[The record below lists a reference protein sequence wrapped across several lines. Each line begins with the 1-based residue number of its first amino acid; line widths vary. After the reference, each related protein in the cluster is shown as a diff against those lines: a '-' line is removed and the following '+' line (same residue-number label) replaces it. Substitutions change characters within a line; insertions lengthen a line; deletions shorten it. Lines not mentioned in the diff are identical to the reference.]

1 MAIHHYRKK
10 TGKEALPVK
19 WIQIILFVLTVNGL
33 FILLSIRFNDIIRI
47 IDNPRRSTL
56 QDDLDVLLGKPAK
69 GFFNR
74 ETLEIEQL
82 LKATGRENRFALIKR
97 SSILLFALGAVAAL
111 LLNNPFLIP
120 ILGAGF
126 AFAPV
131 WYLRSTAASYKKHL
145 NEELESAI
153 SVITTSYL
161 RSGDLLKSV
170 RENIPYLNP
179 PVKSH
184 FEAFLTESEMLNANM
199 ISTINSLKM
208 KIPNRIYHEWCN
220 TLIQC
225 QSDRSMK
232 NTLSF
237 TVQKFSDVR
246 IIQSELEAIINEPK
260 KEAFTMM
267 LLVIANIPLLYFLN
281 QSWFKTLLFTTPGKI
296 TLAICAALILFSFTR
311 VMQLCRPVDYK
322 T

>member
-1 MAIHHYRKK
+1 M
-10 TGKEALPVK
+10 K

-33 FILLSIRFNDIIRI
+33 FILLSIRFNDFIRI
-47 IDNPRRSTL
+47 MDNPRRSTL

-82 LKATGRENRFALIKR
+82 LKVTGRENRFALIKR
-97 SSILLFALGAVAAL
+97 ASILLFALGAVAAL

-179 PVKSH
+179 PVKLH

>member
-1 MAIHHYRKK
+1 M
-10 TGKEALPVK
+10 K

-33 FILLSIRFNDIIRI
+33 FILLSIRFNDFIRI
-47 IDNPRRSTL
+47 MDNPRRSTL
-56 QDDLDVLLGKPAK
+56 QDDLNVLLGKPAK

-82 LKATGRENRFALIKR
+82 LKVTGRENRFALVKR
-97 SSILLFALGAVAAL
+97 ASILLFALGAVAAL

-184 FEAFLTESEMLNANM
+184 FEAFITESEMLNANM

>member
-1 MAIHHYRKK
+1 M
-10 TGKEALPVK
+10 
-19 WIQIILFVLTVNGL
+19 
-33 FILLSIRFNDIIRI
+33 
-47 IDNPRRSTL
+47 DNPRRSTL

-82 LKATGRENRFALIKR
+82 LKATGRENRFALVKR
-97 SSILLFALGAVAAL
+97 ASILLFALGAVAAL

-120 ILGAGF
+120 ILGASF

-184 FEAFLTESEMLNANM
+184 FEAFITESEMLNANM

-296 TLAICAALILFSFTR
+296 TLALCAALILFSFTR

>member
-1 MAIHHYRKK
+1 M
-10 TGKEALPVK
+10 
-19 WIQIILFVLTVNGL
+19 
-33 FILLSIRFNDIIRI
+33 LLSIRFNDFIRI
-47 IDNPRRSTL
+47 MDNPRRSTL

-82 LKATGRENRFALIKR
+82 LKATGRENRFALVKR
-97 SSILLFALGAVAAL
+97 ISILLFALGATAAL

-120 ILGAGF
+120 ILGTGF

-145 NEELESAI
+145 NEELETAI

-161 RSGDLLKSV
+161 RSEDLLKSV

-184 FEAFLTESEMLNANM
+184 FEAFLTESEMLNSNM

-237 TVQKFSDVR
+237 SVQKFSDVR

-260 KEAFTMM
+260 KEAFTMIF
-267 LLVIANIPLLYFLN
+267 LVMANIPLLYVLN
-281 QSWFKTLLFTTPGKI
+281 QSWFRTLLFTTPGKI
-296 TLAICAALILFSFTR
+296 TLAICAALILFSITR
-311 VMQLCRPVDYK
+311 VMQLSRPVDYK
-322 T
+322 A

>member
-1 MAIHHYRKK
+1 M
-10 TGKEALPVK
+10 
-19 WIQIILFVLTVNGL
+19 
-33 FILLSIRFNDIIRI
+33 
-47 IDNPRRSTL
+47 
-56 QDDLDVLLGKPAK
+56 GKPAK

-74 ETLEIEQL
+74 ETLEVEQL
-82 LKATGRENRFALIKR
+82 LAATGRQGRFTLVKR
-97 SSILLFALGAVAAL
+97 VSILLFALGAVTSL

-131 WYLRSTAASYKKHL
+131 WYLRSTAAAYKKHL
-145 NEELESAI
+145 NEELETAI

-161 RSGDLLKSV
+161 RSGDLLKAV

-184 FEAFLTESEMLNANM
+184 FEAFITESEMLNANM
-199 ISTINSLKM
+199 TSTINTLKM
-208 KIPNRIYHEWCN
+208 KVPNRIFHEWCN

-232 NTLSF
+232 NTLTF
-237 TVQKFSDVR
+237 TVQKFSDMR

-260 KEAFTMM
+260 KEAITMM
-267 LLVIANIPLLYFLN
+267 FLVVGNIPLLYVLN
-281 QSWFKTLLFTTPGKI
+281 RSWFETLMFSLPGKI
-296 TLAICAALILFSFTR
+296 TLAICAAIVLFSFTR
-311 VMQLCRPVDYK
+311 IMQLSKPIEYK
-322 T
+322 A

>member
-1 MAIHHYRKK
+1 MENHHCRKK

-33 FILLSIRFNDIIRI
+33 FILLSIRFNDFIRI
-47 IDNPRRSTL
+47 MDNPRRSTL
-56 QDDLDVLLGKPAK
+56 QDDLNVLLGKPAK

-82 LKATGRENRFALIKR
+82 LKVTGRENRFALVKR
-97 SSILLFALGAVAAL
+97 ASILLFALGAVAAL

-184 FEAFLTESEMLNANM
+184 FEAFITESEMLNANM

>member
-33 FILLSIRFNDIIRI
+33 FILLSIRFNDFIRI
-47 IDNPRRSTL
+47 MDNPRRSTL

-82 LKATGRENRFALIKR
+82 LKATGRENRFTLVKR
-97 SSILLFALGAVAAL
+97 ASILLFALGAVAAL

-184 FEAFLTESEMLNANM
+184 FEAFITESEMLNANM

>member
-1 MAIHHYRKK
+1 MLI
-10 TGKEALPVK
+10 
-19 WIQIILFVLTVNGL
+19 VNGL
-33 FILLSIRFNDIIRI
+33 FILLSINFNDLIRI

-56 QDDLDVLLGKPAK
+56 QDDLDVLLGKPAR

-82 LKATGRENRFALIKR
+82 LKATGRENRFAFVKR
-97 SSILLFALGAVAAL
+97 MSILLFALGATAAL

-145 NEELESAI
+145 NEELETAI

-184 FEAFLTESEMLNANM
+184 FEAFLTESDMLNANM
-199 ISTINSLKM
+199 ISTISSLKM
-208 KIPNRIYHEWCN
+208 RIPNRIYHEWCN

-267 LLVIANIPLLYFLN
+267 FLVIANIPLLYVLN
-281 QSWFKTLLFTTPGKI
+281 QSWFKTLLFTTPGKF

-311 VMQLCRPVDYK
+311 VMQLSRPVDYK

>member
-1 MAIHHYRKK
+1 M
-10 TGKEALPVK
+10 L
-19 WIQIILFVLTVNGL
+19 WIQIITFLLIINGL
-33 FILLSIRFNDIIRI
+33 FTLFNVRFNDFLHLLA
-47 IDNPRRSTL
+47 PSKKSTL
-56 QDDLDVLLGKPAK
+56 QDDVDVLLGKPAK

-82 LKATGRENRFALIKR
+82 LIATGREGRFNMIKR
-97 SSILLFALGAVAAL
+97 VSLFLFALGAVVAL
-111 LLNNPFLIP
+111 LLNNPFMIP

-145 NEELESAI
+145 NEELETAI

-161 RSGDLLKSV
+161 RSGDLLKAV

-184 FEAFLTESEMLNANM
+184 FEAFITESEMLNANM
-199 ISTINSLKM
+199 ISTINTLKM
-208 KIPNRIYHEWCN
+208 KIPNRIFHEWCN

-232 NTLSF
+232 NTLTF
-237 TVQKFSDVR
+237 TVQKFSDMR

-260 KEAFTMM
+260 KEAITMM
-267 LLVIANIPLLYFLN
+267 FLVVGNIPLLYVLN
-281 QSWFKTLLFTTPGKI
+281 RTWFETLMFSTPGKI
-296 TLAICAALILFSFTR
+296 TLAICAAIVLFSFTR
-311 VMQLCRPVDYK
+311 IMQLSKPIEYN